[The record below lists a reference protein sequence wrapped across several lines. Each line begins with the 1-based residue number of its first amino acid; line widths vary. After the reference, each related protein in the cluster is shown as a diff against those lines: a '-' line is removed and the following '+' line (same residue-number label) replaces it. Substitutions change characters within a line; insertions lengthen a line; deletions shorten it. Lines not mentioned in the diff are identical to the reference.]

1 MGDPASPGGLPLVY
15 GGCAWPPA
23 AGRTGVR
30 WYCGPWNH
38 SADQTAAPCEPGRRS
53 GGGGETKGAKTGHEG
68 PARPKWEKSLWC
80 NAYPDG
86 AHALQEAVQAQFPEA
101 NVLTVDIGPHWSL
114 YWSRYAGADLLGNH
128 TLTNAACEQPNERT
142 PFCGETSSRFHHE
155 GAQ

>member
-68 PARPKWEKSLWC
+68 PARPKWEKSLWWVMLIRMVHMLYRKLFRR
-80 NAYPDG
+80 NSRKRMSSQRILGHIG
-86 AHALQEAVQAQFPEA
+86 ACTGPGMLAL
-101 NVLTVDIGPHWSL
+101 I
-114 YWSRYAGADLLGNH
+114 YWGTTR
-128 TLTNAACEQPNERT
+128 
-142 PFCGETSSRFHHE
+142 
-155 GAQ
+155 